1 MNPARAPVAAAFGFP
16 IGPSGIQSAPRPLSA
31 ACHIL
36 LRPGG
41 VGIETLERAKG
52 IEPSYAAWEAAVL
65 PLNYA
70 RRRREHTRTIGPAA
84 RSRCRTGPIKTLDIP
99 ELFPRLALAAR
110 GRRSGTGETVPA
122 IFTAPPTRRP
132 NGSPADRIQSAENLN
147 RIEEFNLTGA

>member
-65 PLNYA
+65 PLNY
-70 RRRREHTRTIGPAA
+70 TRF
-84 RSRCRTGPIKTLDIP
+84 D
-99 ELFPRLALAAR
+99 
-110 GRRSGTGETVPA
+110 
-122 IFTAPPTRRP
+122 
-132 NGSPADRIQSAENLN
+132 N
-147 RIEEFNLTGA
+147 RQYSQKDVSLPVLMWANTS